1 MTIGQRIAEL
11 RKQHNLSQEALGE
24 ALGVSRQAIS
34 KWESDAALPEI
45 DKLIALSKRFG
56 VTVGYLLGVEE
67 PQSAPEGDAAEA
79 APAQAGPTEA
89 EVLER
94 YLNSLP
100 KPKPRS
106 KWRWVLLVAGLLLIL
121 IPLIGTINRMNE
133 RISNLYGTVTNL
145 TNQMASV
152 QYSLSGITEDISN
165 QVDEA
170 LKQEYG
176 LLASWDMTLQSV
188 DYEAGTA
195 VVELRSVLKNRADD
209 LDSLNFYARLDDGS
223 YTSCDWEEWDGETCA
238 YTARLTLPLTEG
250 DLSYYLATMGGVVCL
265 ADDNHELCYL
275 QEGTSLQVWCS
286 NVIDYTTWSGD
297 KWLINGWLDLQ
308 IDLPWLV
315 LGQVQTD
322 FGQPTAQAWLV
333 YNGERLAEL
342 ELRLDKD
349 ISCDDSWFYRCDEYR
364 TDSDAIASAQPGD
377 QIWVEYEVSFA
388 NGLRAGGTG
397 DEMLILGAD
406 GTWESEFMAVEVG

>member
-11 RKQHNLSQEALGE
+11 RKQNNLSQEALGE

-67 PQSAPEGDAAEA
+67 PRSAPEGEGAEA

-106 KWRWVLLVAGLLLIL
+106 KWRRVLLIAGVLLLAFFTVNYIYRL
-121 IPLIGTINRMNE
+121 NE
-133 RISNLYGTVTNL
+133 RISNLYGTVSNL

-152 QYSLSGITEDISN
+152 QYSLSGITEDISA

-223 YTSCDWEEWDGETCA
+223 YTSCDWEEWDGETCS
-238 YTARLTLPLTEG
+238 YTARLTLPLTED

-265 ADDNHELCYL
+265 ADDNYELCYL

-286 NVIDYTTWSGD
+286 TFINCTTRNGD
-297 KWLINGWLDLQ
+297 KWLIDGWLDLQ

-315 LGQVQTD
+315 LGQVEMD

-333 YNGERLAEL
+333 YNGERLEEL

-349 ISCDDSWFYRCDEYR
+349 MSFDDSWFYHCDQYQ
-364 TDSDAIASAQPGD
+364 TSSATIASAQPGD
-377 QIWVEYEVSFA
+377 RIWVEYEVSFG

-397 DEMLILGAD
+397 DEMLILDAD
-406 GTWESEFMAVEVG
+406 GAWESECMADEVD

>member
-1 MTIGQRIAEL
+1 M
-11 RKQHNLSQEALGE
+11 
-24 ALGVSRQAIS
+24 
-34 KWESDAALPEI
+34 
-45 DKLIALSKRFG
+45 
-56 VTVGYLLGVEE
+56 GYLLGVEE
-67 PQSAPEGDAAEA
+67 QPAPEGDAAEA
-79 APAQAGPTEA
+79 APARSGPTEA

-100 KPKPRS
+100 KPKPPS
-106 KWRWVLLVAGLLLIL
+106 KKRRVLLAVGLLLIL
-121 IPLIGTINRMNE
+121 IPLIGTINRLNE

-152 QYSLSGITEDISN
+152 QYSLSGISEDIST

-223 YTSCDWEEWDGETCA
+223 YTSCDWEEWDGEKSS

-265 ADDNHELCYL
+265 ADDNYELCYL

-315 LGQVQTD
+315 LGQVEMD

-333 YNGERLAEL
+333 YNGERLEEL
-342 ELRLDKD
+342 ELRLDEG
-349 ISCDDSWFYRCDEYR
+349 ISCDDSWFYHSDQYQ

-377 QIWVEYEVSFA
+377 RLWVEYEVSFE
-388 NGLRAGGTG
+388 NGPRAGGHG
-397 DEMLILGAD
+397 DEMLIMEAD
-406 GTWESEFMAVEVG
+406 GTWVSEFMEDEVN